1 MDERALKLGRS
12 RSDSPLQASRER
24 GTCWHHGLDF
34 QPLEQDPI
42 NSCYVKPVGYFV
54 KVLLPVL
61 CHSPR
66 KLGQKGEIARHEI
79 KGKVAEK
86 PSTFQVIKI

>member
-1 MDERALKLGRS
+1 MKTQGESHLKRDPEPELCCQQAVTPRMDERALKLGRS

-42 NSCYVKPVGYFV
+42 NSCYVKPVGYLYFV
-54 KVLLPVL
+54 TALE
-61 CHSPR
+61 S
-66 KLGQKGEIARHEI
+66 
-79 KGKVAEK
+79 
-86 PSTFQVIKI
+86 